1 MTMAAAT
8 FFDGFVVKKWR
19 PSPFFYGFATKKVTT
34 AMSSRSSMMVDFFF
48 YFVIAYGVVP

>member
-1 MTMAAAT
+1 MAAAT